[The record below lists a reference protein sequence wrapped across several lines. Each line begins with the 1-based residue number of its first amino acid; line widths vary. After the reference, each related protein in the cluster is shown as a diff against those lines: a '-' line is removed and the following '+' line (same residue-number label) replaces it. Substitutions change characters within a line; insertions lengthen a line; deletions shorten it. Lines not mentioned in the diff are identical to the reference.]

1 LKFRPK
7 YVKILNHQQNKKQK
21 MLGVIKKNVVV
32 IFSLWLLMNTCVHYT
47 TNTGSINAITSAP
60 HQDAVKSVTC
70 LLKRLLP
77 GDTEHFI
84 FETIPQK
91 NGQDVFEIESKDRKI
106 IIRGNNGVSM
116 ASGLNW
122 YLKYYCHCHV
132 SLNSNCEQLNL
143 PRPLPPIKT
152 KERVSSPFKYRN
164 FFNYCTFS
172 YTMAWWDWPQ
182 WERMIDYMALNGIN
196 MPLAITG
203 QEAIWQEVLREL
215 GFSENQTRDFFV
227 GPAYLPWKWMGNIE
241 GLAGPLPQR
250 WIDSHAKLQQKI
262 LERERSLGM
271 TPILQGFTG
280 HVPASIKEVFPD
292 AVIHQTTPWAGMPG
306 TWFLDPQDP
315 LFQRIGK
322 FFIQKQKLLFG
333 TDHLYD
339 ADCFNEIDPP
349 TNDPAFINQV
359 GKSVYKAM
367 QAADP
372 EATWVF
378 QGWFLFW
385 QPDFWQPPQAKALL
399 DAVPD
404 DRMLGLD
411 LYAESQPVWKK
422 TGTFYNKP
430 WVWNVF
436 CNLSQQ
442 VNMSGDLETMQKSLT
457 EALESEEAGKL
468 CGIGMMMEG
477 LSYNP
482 ILQEFITE
490 KNWRPGPVDIKEWVT
505 AYAGRRYGSDEPRLQ
520 KAWQLLLEGP
530 YSRNITNGYESII
543 CFTPTLTR
551 FIPVESDRF
560 GVGYDALKVVEACQ
574 LLLACSDRL
583 KDSPAY
589 RFDLTHVT
597 REMLA
602 NLANLFNYNISLAYQ
617 NKDEKALAENSE
629 TFLQLILDMDQ
640 LLGTNEHFL
649 LGKWIADAGKWG
661 TDKEEKDFYQWN
673 ARTIVTM
680 WEPAKKS
687 QLRDYAAKQWN
698 GLLMDFYLPRWTM
711 FLDRLAES
719 LKENQRLD
727 RRKYFNDLKEFEL
740 QWIRDTQTSYPSKP
754 VGDTIEVAHRLFKKY
769 IPYYRNKN

>member
-1 LKFRPK
+1 
-7 YVKILNHQQNKKQK
+7 
-21 MLGVIKKNVVV
+21 MLRVIKKTFVV
-32 IFSLWLLMNTCVHYT
+32 ISSLWLLMNTCAHYT
-47 TNTGSINAITSAP
+47 TSTGSIHALTPAD
-60 HQDAVKSVTC
+60 QTDAVKSVTA

-77 GDTEHFI
+77 GYTEHFI
-84 FETIPQK
+84 FDTIPK
-91 NGQDVFEIESKDRKI
+91 ENGKDVFEIESKDRKI

-132 SLNSNCEQLNL
+132 SLNANCEQLDL
-143 PRPLPPIKT
+143 PEPLPTVKT
-152 KERVSSPFKYRN
+152 KVRISSPFKYRN

-203 QEAIWQEVLREL
+203 QEAVWQEVLREL
-215 GFSENQTRDFFV
+215 GFSEKQTRDFFV

-241 GLAGPLPQR
+241 GLAGPLPRR
-250 WIDSHAKLQQKI
+250 WINSHAGLQQKI
-262 LERERSLGM
+262 LQRERSLGM

-280 HVPASIKEVFPD
+280 HVPASIREVFPE
-292 AVIHQTTPWAGMPG
+292 AVIHQTTRWAGMPG

-322 FFIQKQKLLFG
+322 SFIQKQTLLFG

-339 ADCFNEIDPP
+339 ADCFNEINPP
-349 TNDPAFINQV
+349 TDDPAFINQV
-359 GKSVYKAM
+359 GKSVYQSM

-372 EATWVF
+372 QAIWVF

-385 QPDFWQPPQAKALL
+385 QPDFWQAPQAKALL
-399 DAVPD
+399 GAVPD
-404 DRMLGLD
+404 DRMIGLD

-422 TGTFYNKP
+422 TEAFYGKP

-436 CNLSQQ
+436 CNMSQK
-442 VNMSGDLETMQKSLT
+442 VNMSGDLETMQKNLT
-457 EALESEEAGKL
+457 GALESEEAGKL

-482 ILQEFITE
+482 IIQEFFTE
-490 KNWRPGPVDIKEWVT
+490 KNWRPGPVNIKEWVT
-505 AYAGRRYGSDEPRLQ
+505 AYAGRRYGSDDPRLK

-543 CFTPTLTR
+543 CFTPKLTR
-551 FIPVESDRF
+551 FIPLESDRF
-560 GVGYDALKVVEACQ
+560 GVGYDAAKVAEACQ
-574 LLLACSDRL
+574 LLLTCSDRL
-583 KDSPAY
+583 KDAASY
-589 RFDLTHVT
+589 RFDITHVT
-597 REMLA
+597 REMLS
-602 NLANLFNYNISLAYQ
+602 NLANLFNYNITLAYQ
-617 NKDEKALAENSE
+617 SKDEKALAEHSE
-629 TFLQLILDMDQ
+629 IFLQLIRDMDQ

-661 TDKEEKDFYQWN
+661 TGKEEKDFYQWN
-673 ARTIVTM
+673 ARSLITM

-687 QLRDYAAKQWN
+687 QLRDYASKQWN
-698 GLLMDFYLPRWTM
+698 GLLKRM
-711 FLDRLAES
+711 F
-719 LKENQRLD
+719 
-727 RRKYFNDLKEFEL
+727 RR
-740 QWIRDTQTSYPSKP
+740 
-754 VGDTIEVAHRLFKKY
+754 
-769 IPYYRNKN
+769 

>member
-1 LKFRPK
+1 
-7 YVKILNHQQNKKQK
+7 
-21 MLGVIKKNVVV
+21 MLTIIKKIFVV
-32 IFSLWLLMNTCVHYT
+32 ISSLWLLMNTCAHYT
-47 TNTGSINAITSAP
+47 TNTGSIHALSSAY
-60 HQDAVKSVTC
+60 HIDAVKSAAA

-77 GDTEHFI
+77 GYTEHFI
-84 FETIPQK
+84 FETIPRE
-91 NGQDVFEIESKDRKI
+91 NGKDVFEIDSIDRKI

-132 SLNSNCEQLNL
+132 SLNANCEQLDL
-143 PRPLPPIKT
+143 PEPLPIVKNKLRLT
-152 KERVSSPFKYRN
+152 SPFKYRN

-172 YTMAWWDWPQ
+172 YTMAWWDWTQ
-182 WERMIDYMALNGIN
+182 WERIIDYMALNGIN

-203 QEAIWQEVLREL
+203 QEAVWQDVLREL
-215 GFSENQTRDFFV
+215 GFSEKQIRDFFV

-250 WIDSHAKLQQKI
+250 WIDSHAKLQQNI
-262 LERERSLGM
+262 LQRKRSLGM

-280 HVPASIKEVFPD
+280 HVPASIREIFPE
-292 AVIHQTTPWAGMPG
+292 AVIHQTTRWAGMPG

-322 FFIQKQKLLFG
+322 SFIQKQTLLFG
-333 TDHLYD
+333 SNHLYD
-339 ADCFNEIDPP
+339 ADCFNEINPP
-349 TNDPAFINQV
+349 TTDPEFIKKV
-359 GKSVYKAM
+359 GKSVYQAM

-372 EATWVF
+372 EAVWVF

-385 QPDFWQPPQAKALL
+385 QPDFWQAPQAKALL
-399 DAVPD
+399 GAVPD
-404 DRMLGLD
+404 DRMIGLD

-422 TGTFYNKP
+422 TGAFYGKP

-436 CNLSQQ
+436 CNMSQK
-442 VNMSGDLETMQKSLT
+442 VNMSGDLETMQKNLT

-468 CGIGMMMEG
+468 RGIGMMMEG

-490 KNWRPGPVDIKEWVT
+490 KNWRPEPVDLKEWVT
-505 AYAGRRYGSDEPRLQ
+505 AYAGRRYGSDDPRLQ

-543 CFTPTLTR
+543 CFTPKLTR

-560 GVGYDALKVVEACQ
+560 GVGYDALKVAEACQ
-574 LLLACSDRL
+574 LLLDCSDLL
-583 KDSPAY
+583 KDRLAY

-597 REMLA
+597 REMLS
-602 NLANLFNYNISLAYQ
+602 NLANLFNYHISLAYQ
-617 NKDEKALAENSE
+617 NKDEQALAEHSE
-629 TFLQLILDMDQ
+629 TFLQLIRDMDE
-640 LLGTNEHFL
+640 LLATNEHFL
-649 LGKWIADAGKWG
+649 LGKWIADARKWG
-661 TDKEEKDFYQWN
+661 TNKDEKDFYEWN
-673 ARTIVTM
+673 ARSIVTM

-687 QLRDYAAKQWN
+687 QLRDYASKQWN
-698 GLLMDFYLPRWTM
+698 GLLKDFYLPRWKM
-711 FLDRLAES
+711 YLDRLAES

-727 RRKYFNDLKEFEL
+727 RRKYFRDLKEFEL
-740 QWIRDTQTSYPSKP
+740 QWIRNNQTNYHSQP

-769 IPYYRNKN
+769 IPYYRNKI